1 MQIKGSSESI
11 REMVEKLK
19 NTKDVDRVEFVVA
32 PLREV
37 GCC

>member
-1 MQIKGSSESI
+1 MHNKGSSEAI

-32 PLREV
+32 PLREA

>member
-1 MQIKGSSESI
+1 
-11 REMVEKLK
+11 MVEKLK

-32 PLREV
+32 PLREA